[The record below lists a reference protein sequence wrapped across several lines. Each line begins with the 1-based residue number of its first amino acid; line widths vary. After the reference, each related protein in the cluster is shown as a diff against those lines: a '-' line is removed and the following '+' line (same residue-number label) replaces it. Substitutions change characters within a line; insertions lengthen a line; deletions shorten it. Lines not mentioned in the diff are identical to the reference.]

1 MVSSSRFLAAPQFIF
16 TRFRQRDSVTTLARS
31 ASLNS
36 TVHRS
41 SPHIYKPLG
50 VDVDLCPAAPV
61 PGSEEDTAFAA
72 FVLNVL
78 EGGHHVW
85 DTAKA
90 ESDECD
96 ECPGAAIALVAA
108 FSK

>member
-1 MVSSSRFLAAPQFIF
+1 M
-16 TRFRQRDSVTTLARS
+16 
-31 ASLNS
+31 
-36 TVHRS
+36 
-41 SPHIYKPLG
+41 
-50 VDVDLCPAAPV
+50 DLCPAAPV

-78 EGGHHVW
+78 KGGHHIW

-96 ECPGAAIALVAA
+96 KRPGAVIPLVAGFFQWGDA
-108 FSK
+108 GGGERTV